1 MALLK
6 KLFDQA
12 GYRTR
17 TEVSLPSGQRP
28 ADLLVEDWE
37 GQPLAIDVSFRH
49 PQGSW
54 NVDSAVQAVAAGEV
68 EKRAQ
73 YLTVCRQHGW
83 AFEPFILSPLGWLGP
98 AGGRSL
104 ALLCWAIRRRL
115 MKQKTGWMR
124 ILLYFSGYGQF
135 VLRGP

>member
-1 MALLK
+1 MVKCMKNGLYRRHNDVVEVNFLK

-73 YLTVCRQHGW
+73 YLIVCRQHGW
-83 AFEPFILSPLGWLGP
+83 AFEPFILSPLGWLG
-98 AGGRSL
+98 L
-104 ALLCWAIRRRL
+104 WEEDH
-115 MKQKTGWMR
+115 
-124 ILLYFSGYGQF
+124 
-135 VLRGP
+135 